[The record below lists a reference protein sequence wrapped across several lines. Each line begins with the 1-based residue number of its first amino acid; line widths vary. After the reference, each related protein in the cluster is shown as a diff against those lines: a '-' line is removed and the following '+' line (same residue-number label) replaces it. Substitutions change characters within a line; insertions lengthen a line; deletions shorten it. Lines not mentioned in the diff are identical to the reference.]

1 MIMTSSDRAALGVLT
16 YCSEQGISVPRDLS
30 VIGYDNLYPA
40 EDLVPSLSTVDH
52 PVSLSGRVGTLL
64 LADLIEGKAAGPV
77 ERWLDT
83 GFIVREST
91 SKVPE
96 EAGVRGPGGQPK
108 PVVL

>member
-1 MIMTSSDRAALGVLT
+1 M
-16 YCSEQGISVPRDLS
+16 PRDLS

-64 LADLIEGKAAGPV
+64 LADLIEGKEKGPV

-83 GFIVREST
+83 GFVVREST
-91 SKVPE
+91 SR
-96 EAGVRGPGGQPK
+96 A
-108 PVVL
+108 PVGAALKFETAES